1 MPLTQK
7 KELDILPLKV
17 KQRNNAKWADL
28 EGLISH
34 PFTMN
39 ILAPSRSGKSVVI
52 TNLLYNKDFNFKKRF
67 DRIIFISPTILI
79 DSSLEFAREDED
91 IVKIH
96 EERYLDNLDSVIEN
110 IFEKQKED
118 PEESTLLIIDDCAMY
133 LKSSKTLAYGTT
145 KNRHY
150 NMSMIITSQAYK
162 KIDPVIRNNATHWL
176 LFKTH
181 VQKEQDHL
189 EEDFNGFPEFLKFF
203 KEATS
208 VPYSFLFADMLKMR
222 LFKRFETEP
231 MYDKVRDHDKY
242 K

>member
-1 MPLTQK
+1 MPLSQK

-17 KQRNNAKWADL
+17 KARNNAKWADL
-28 EGLISH
+28 EYMISH

-67 DRIIFISPTILI
+67 DKIIFISPTILI
-79 DSSLEFAREDED
+79 DPSLQFAREDED
-91 IVKIH
+91 IIHIH
-96 EERYLDNLDSVIEN
+96 EQKYLENLDSVIDN
-110 IFEKQKED
+110 IFEKQKEE
-118 PEESTLLIIDDCAMY
+118 PEESTLLIIDDALMY
-133 LKSSKTLAYGTT
+133 LRSKSLAYATT

-150 NMSMIITSQAYK
+150 NLSIIISSQAYK

-181 VQKEQDHL
+181 LQKEQDHL
-189 EEDFNGFPEFLKFF
+189 EEDFNGFPDFSKFY
-203 KEATS
+203 KDAVS

-222 LFKRFETEP
+222 LFKRFETDP

>member
-17 KQRNNAKWADL
+17 KQRNNAKWADIDHI
-28 EGLISH
+28 ISH

-67 DRIIFISPTILI
+67 DKIIFISPTILI
-79 DSSLEFAREDED
+79 DPSLEFARDDED
-91 IVKIH
+91 IIHIH
-96 EERYLDNLDSVIEN
+96 EQKYLDNLDSVIEN

-118 PEESTLLIIDDCAMY
+118 PEESTLLIIDDALLYLRSKALMY
-133 LKSSKTLAYGTT
+133 ATT
-145 KNRHY
+145 RNRHY
-150 NMSMIITSQAYK
+150 NLSIIISSQAYK

-181 VQKEQDHL
+181 TQKEQDHI
-189 EEDFNGFPEFLKFF
+189 EDDFNGFPDFLKFY
-203 KEATS
+203 KDAVAT
-208 VPYSFLFADMLKMR
+208 PYSFLFADMLKMR
-222 LFKRFETEP
+222 LFKRFETDA

>member
-1 MPLTQK
+1 MPLSQK

-17 KQRNNAKWADL
+17 KARNNAKWVDL
-28 EGLISH
+28 EHMISH

-67 DRIIFISPTILI
+67 DKIIFISPTILI
-79 DSSLEFAREDED
+79 DPSLQFAREDDD
-91 IVKIH
+91 IIHIH
-96 EERYLDNLDSVIEN
+96 EQKYLENLDSVIDN
-110 IFEKQKED
+110 IFEKQKEEPD
-118 PEESTLLIIDDCAMY
+118 ESTLLIIDDALVY
-133 LKSSKTLAYGTT
+133 LRSKSLAYATT

-150 NMSMIITSQAYK
+150 NLSIIISSQAYK

-181 VQKEQDHL
+181 LQKEQDHL
-189 EEDFNGFPEFLKFF
+189 EEDFNGFPDFSKYY
-203 KEATS
+203 KEAVS

-222 LFKRFETEP
+222 LFKRFETDP

>member
-1 MPLTQK
+1 MPLSQK

-17 KQRNNAKWADL
+17 KQRNNAKWKDI
-28 EGLISH
+28 EHIISH

-52 TNLLYNKDFNFKKRF
+52 TNLLYNKDFNFKNRF
-67 DRIIFISPTILI
+67 DKIIFISPTILI
-79 DSSLEFAREDED
+79 DPSLEFARDDED
-91 IVKIH
+91 IIHIH
-96 EERYLDNLDSVIEN
+96 EQKFLDELDSVIEN

-118 PEESTLLIIDDCAMY
+118 PEESTLLIIDDALLY
-133 LKSSKTLAYGTT
+133 LKSKALMYATT
-145 KNRHY
+145 RNRHY
-150 NMSMIITSQAYK
+150 NLSIIISSQAYK

-181 VQKEQDHL
+181 TQKEQDHI
-189 EEDFNGFPEFLKFF
+189 EDDFNGFPDFLKHY
-203 KEATS
+203 KEAVAT
-208 VPYSFLFADMLKMR
+208 PYSFLFADMLKMR